1 MISTMLSKDNTLF
14 DQKCSIGY
22 NMGMKTKFNEI
33 LQWAGAVW
41 IIAGHS
47 LNAMGPAV
55 YPYNILAFFLGTV
68 LFLWWTVRVANI
80 PQMLVNA
87 VAITI
92 GAVGLFRAVV

>member
-1 MISTMLSKDNTLF
+1 MVFTMLSKDNTLF

-41 IIAGHS
+41 IIAGHG

-68 LFLWWTVRVANI
+68 FFLWWTVRVANI
-80 PQMLVNA
+80 PQMLVNV

-92 GAVGLFRAVV
+92 GAVGLLRAMI